1 MQKPPRRQANPV
13 ETAYRHLLKNP
24 PHDLPPE
31 VEPIIAI
38 SDFQAYQGCAEVMV
52 FSLEDVMEME
62 IELISG

>member
-1 MQKPPRRQANPV
+1 M
-13 ETAYRHLLKNP
+13 ETAYRHFLKNP

-31 VEPIIAI
+31 VEAIIAI
-38 SDFQAYQGCAEVMV
+38 SDLQADQGCAKVMV